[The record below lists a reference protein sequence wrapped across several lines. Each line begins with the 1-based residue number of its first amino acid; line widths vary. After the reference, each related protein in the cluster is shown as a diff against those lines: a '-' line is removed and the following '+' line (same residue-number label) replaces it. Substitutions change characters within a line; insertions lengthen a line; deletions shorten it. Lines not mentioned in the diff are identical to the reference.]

1 MSEHGNSENI
11 YDRFAQVTKQTHD
24 LVANVEQLQA
34 QVTELMETNAEL
46 SIENDHLRTMLKKM
60 NQSKHGEDHLSG
72 SRENLKKLYQ
82 QGFHVCSEYFGKQLE
97 ENESCT
103 FCLDTIFG
111 HEQSTIN

>member
-82 QGFHVCSEYFGKQLE
+82 QGFHVCSEYFGKRLE

-111 HEQSTIN
+111 HEQSKIN